1 MKPLLLQNIY
11 CWKRGLSLVWI
22 VLLTSTLVLG
32 QQVKGRFMED
42 SIGIGIPVKYV
53 LSCKHPEKYDV
64 FFPDSTYNFAP
75 FELVK
80 REYTTTSTQNGIS
93 SDSVIY
99 TLISFEVNPIQ
110 KLQLPVYIRSEQD
123 CTKVMPYE
131 DSINFHSMIPSN
143 ASLDTLQL
151 KTDTLPIHLSQQA
164 NFPLVLLVFLGVGAF
179 SMLIFWLFG
188 KPIKRQIKL
197 FQFRRRFD
205 EFQRVF
211 QRLSKDTNET
221 NRRLENVEKALVL
234 WKKYIERLEEKPFTT
249 FTTKEILDNIKDA
262 RLPEAL
268 REIDAT
274 IYGGNFSIKTVSSLA
289 ILQELAEGLYREHRQ
304 DLVDSP
310 V

>member
-1 MKPLLLQNIY
+1 MTLLSSQNIY
-11 CWKRGLSLVWI
+11 RYTKIFGLVWA
-22 VLLTSTLVLG
+22 LLLAHISAWA
-32 QQVKGRFMED
+32 QVKGKFIED

-53 LSCKHPEKYDV
+53 LSFKHPEKFDV

-80 REYTTTSTQNGIS
+80 REYTPTSTQKGIS
-93 SDSVIY
+93 LDSVIY
-99 TLISFEVNPIQ
+99 TLILFEVKPIQ
-110 KLQLPVYIRSEQD
+110 KLQLPVYIRTISD
-123 CTKVMPYE
+123 CTKVMPLE
-131 DSINFHSMIPSN
+131 DSIYFQSMIP
-143 ASLDTLQL
+143 AKAKIDTLQL
-151 KTDTLPIHLSQQA
+151 KMDTQPIHLTQQA
-164 NFPLVLLVFLGVGAF
+164 NYPLMIMVFMGLGAF
-179 SMLIFWLFG
+179 GMIIFWLFG

-205 EFQRVF
+205 EYQRVF
-211 QRLSKDTNET
+211 QRLSKDTNEL

-274 IYGGNFSIKTVSSLA
+274 IYGGNFSKKTVSSLA

-304 DLVDSP
+304 DLIDSP